1 MLSRKERL
9 QLKKVTEEK
18 PKRGKGPP
26 GIKDDIIYLLGKIV
40 FVIATL
46 ALLYFFLFG
55 IIRYND
61 DGMKPALKDGD
72 VVVYYR
78 LDKKYSV
85 GDLLTY
91 EYKGKLRVAR
101 VIATAGST
109 IDINEDGL
117 IVNGSPQQE
126 QDIYKETLLYKE
138 GVEFPLKVPEGSL
151 FVLGDNRTSA
161 VDSRVFG
168 AIPIKDTQGKVVTIV
183 RRRGF

>member
-1 MLSRKERL
+1 MLSRRESL
-9 QLKKVTEEK
+9 QLKKVKEER

-26 GIKDDIIYLLGKIV
+26 GIKEDIVYLLGKIV

-126 QDIYKETLLYKE
+126 QDIYKE

-168 AIPIKDTQGKVVTIV
+168 AIPIKDPQGKVVTIV

>member
-1 MLSRKERL
+1 MLRRRESL
-9 QLKKVTEEK
+9 QLKTEEK
-18 PKRGKGPP
+18 PKKGKGPP
-26 GIKDDIIYLLGKIV
+26 GIKEDIIYLLGKIV

-46 ALLYFFLFG
+46 AILYFFLFG

-72 VVVYYR
+72 LVVYYR

-91 EYKGKLRVAR
+91 EYKGKFRVAR

-117 IVNGSPQQE
+117 VVNGSPQQE

-138 GVEFPLKVPEGSL
+138 GIEFPIKVPEGNL

-168 AIPIKDTQGKVVTIV
+168 AIPIKDTQGKVVTII

>member
-1 MLSRKERL
+1 MLRRRESL
-9 QLKKVTEEK
+9 QLKTEEK
-18 PKRGKGPP
+18 PKKGKGPP
-26 GIKDDIIYLLGKIV
+26 GIKEDIIYLLGKIV

-46 ALLYFFLFG
+46 AILYFFLFG

-72 VVVYYR
+72 LVVYYR

-91 EYKGKLRVAR
+91 EYKGKFRVAR

-117 IVNGSPQQE
+117 VVNGSPQQE

-138 GVEFPLKVPEGSL
+138 GIEFPLKVPEGNL

-168 AIPIKDTQGKVVTIV
+168 AIPIKDTQGKVVTII

>member
-1 MLSRKERL
+1 MLRRRESL
-9 QLKKVTEEK
+9 QLKTEEK
-18 PKRGKGPP
+18 PKKGKGPP
-26 GIKDDIIYLLGKIV
+26 GIKEDVIYLLGKIV

-46 ALLYFFLFG
+46 AILYFFLFG

-72 VVVYYR
+72 LVVYYR

-91 EYKGKLRVAR
+91 EYKGKFRVAR

-117 IVNGSPQQE
+117 VVNGSPQQE

-138 GVEFPLKVPEGSL
+138 GIEFPLKVPEGNL

-168 AIPIKDTQGKVVTIV
+168 AIPIKDTQGKVVTII